1 MKLLLTTVKTECRQ
15 TELALRYL
23 YAIFADSPIE
33 VDMKYFDMS
42 DTDLDIYEEIV
53 KGQYNIVYFHTDR
66 MNDQR
71 ITGVAELVKKAM
83 PVIVT
88 AAGGMQVSFETRK
101 WMKEVPWIDYVIR
114 GEGETVLYK
123 FIRSLVEY
131 EFEFDEIDGLA
142 YRVGDQIVV
151 NPFDEPVEME
161 QLPFPYDKTG
171 LDGGIICY
179 ETIRGSSD
187 RSIYTQHMPD
197 ARIRTL
203 PLTRVFTE
211 LRYFIVSEA
220 EKVVFT
226 DRWFNYNAERAYKI
240 FEYIIDN
247 DNGITT
253 FEFDICG
260 ENIDDETIRLLSEAR
275 EGLFEFN
282 IDIASVNEEV
292 LMAIGRKSN
301 VYQMMYNV
309 SRMMQSCRV
318 SVKLSVTAGLPRET
332 EAMFADSFN
341 KAYGLSDGMPVKIDM
356 LSIARGTVLSTESDR
371 FGYIYKSSAPYDV
384 ISTKYMSPQDLIRIR
399 TMRDVVYRFIGS
411 GAFRSTFP
419 RILRD
424 IGIKPYDL
432 FRTLTKFIYR
442 NGLDKQLGRSEG
454 LARILYA
461 YAGYLYESN
470 EEKSKLGELR
480 DCLMGDLNEL
490 LTDDEIVA
498 FEKKGWE
505 IEQQ

>member
-33 VDMKYFDMS
+33 VDMKCFDMS
-42 DTDLDIYEEIV
+42 ESDLGIYEEIV
-53 KGQYNIVYFHTDR
+53 KGQYNIVYFHTDKL
-66 MNDQR
+66 NDLR
-71 ITGVAELVKKAM
+71 IAGVAELVKKAM

-88 AAGGMQVSFETRK
+88 VAGGMQVSFETRK

-142 YRVGDQIVV
+142 YRMGDQIVV
-151 NPFDEPVEME
+151 NPFDDPVEME
-161 QLPFPYDKTG
+161 QLPFPYDNTG
-171 LDGGIICY
+171 LDGGIIYY
-179 ETIRGSSD
+179 ESIRGSSD
-187 RSIYTQHMPD
+187 RSVYTQHMPD
-197 ARIRTL
+197 ARVRAL

-220 EKVVFT
+220 EKVVFL
-226 DRWFNYNAERAYKI
+226 DRWFNYSADRAYRI

-253 FEFDICG
+253 FEFDVCG
-260 ENIDDETIRLLSEAR
+260 ENLDDETIRLLSDAR

-292 LMAIGRKSN
+292 LTAIGRKSN
-301 VYQMMYNV
+301 IYQMMYNV
-309 SRMMQSCRV
+309 SRMLQTCRV
-318 SVKLSVTAGLPRET
+318 AVKLSVTAGLPLET

-341 KAYGLSDGMPVKIDM
+341 KAYGLSDGMPVRIDM
-356 LSIARGTVLSTESDR
+356 LSIVRGTILSTEADK
-371 FGYIYKSSAPYDV
+371 FGYIYKSTAPYDV

-399 TMRDVVYRFIGS
+399 TMRDVVYRFIGN
-411 GAFRSTFP
+411 GAFKVTFT

-424 IGIKPYDL
+424 TGIKPYEM
-432 FRTLTKFIYR
+432 FRALTKYVYR
-442 NGLDKQLGRSEG
+442 NGLDKEMCSSAG

-461 YAGYLYESN
+461 FAGYLYETKEQN
-470 EEKSKLGELR
+470 DRIGELR
-480 DCLMGDLNEL
+480 DCLMSDLNRL
-490 LTDDEIVA
+490 LSDEDIVE
-498 FEKKGWE
+498 FERKGWE
-505 IEQQ
+505 IEH

>member
-1 MKLLLTTVKTECRQ
+1 MKLLLTTVKTEYRQ

-33 VDMKYFDMS
+33 VDMKCYDMS
-42 DTDLDIYEEIV
+42 QTDLGIYEEIV
-53 KGQYNIVYFHTDR
+53 KGQYNIVYFHADR
-66 MNDQR
+66 FNDQR
-71 ITGVAELVKKAM
+71 IAGISELVKKAM

-88 AAGGMQVSFETRK
+88 VAGGMQVSFETRK
-101 WMKEVPWIDYVIR
+101 WMKDVPWIDYVIR

-131 EFEFDEIDGLA
+131 EFEFDEIDGLS

-151 NPFDEPVEME
+151 NGFDDPVEME
-161 QLPFPYDKTG
+161 QLPFPYDNTG
-171 LDGGIICY
+171 LDGGIVYY
-179 ETIRGSSD
+179 ESIRGSSD
-187 RSIYTQHMPD
+187 RSVYTQHMPD
-197 ARIRTL
+197 ARVRAL

-220 EKVVFT
+220 EKVVFL

-260 ENIDDETIRLLSEAR
+260 ENLDDETIRLLSEAR

-292 LMAIGRKSN
+292 LTAIGRKSN
-301 VYQMMYNV
+301 IYQMMYNV

-318 SVKLSVTAGLPRET
+318 SVRLSVTAGLPLET

-341 KAYGLSDGMPVKIDM
+341 KAYGLSDGMPIRIDM
-356 LSIARGTVLSTESDR
+356 LSIARGTVLSTEADR
-371 FGYIYKSSAPYDV
+371 FGYIYKSTAPYDV
-384 ISTKYMSPQDLIRIR
+384 ISTKYMTPQDLIRIR
-399 TMRDVVYRFIGS
+399 TMRDVVFRFIGN
-411 GAFRSTFP
+411 GAFKATFP
-419 RILRD
+419 RMLRD
-424 IGIKPYDL
+424 TGIRPYEL
-432 FRTLTKFIYR
+432 FRALTKFIYR
-442 NGLDKQLGRSEG
+442 NGMDKELSTSEG
-454 LARILYA
+454 LARVLYA
-461 YAGYLYESN
+461 YAGYLYETKEASD
-470 EEKSKLGELR
+470 KIGELR
-480 DCLMGDLNEL
+480 DVLMGDLTRL
-490 LTDDEIVA
+490 LTDEEIRE
-498 FEKKGWE
+498 FEKKGWTTE
-505 IEQQ
+505 D